1 VLGRSRAARRGSIRN
16 ASKDIGRVGTI
27 GFHGEAVTSIFK
39 KIGRLP
45 LHIRSQGFGRVV
57 VYFAVK
63 AGIPVGPARRVV
75 RFLKICFHPI
85 EFIRRRSI
93 GDLRRRIGARI
104 PHGADYLANP
114 PLPGKEAL
122 IAHCRGLLERKRA
135 SLSYSIPYTFVTTI
149 SSQNGIQRVDAPE
162 EMKPIIDFA
171 CRPEVAGIVADYMGE
186 IPVLSVISLIYT
198 PTNSSMLGPQNFHRD
213 MNCAS
218 QVHLI
223 VNIDDVDEETGPFT
237 FLSGDQSSRIIKTIG
252 HSDGRVTDEAIR
264 AQISDGDLIKCVG
277 QSGAAFFVNPYACF
291 HYGARA
297 HAKPRYI
304 LILNYTSKFEWG
316 EGLGSIYRSA
326 NRGLFDDGT
335 PLRQRL
341 LALPS

>member
-1 VLGRSRAARRGSIRN
+1 M
-16 ASKDIGRVGTI
+16 
-27 GFHGEAVTSIFK
+27 TSIFK

-45 LHIRSQGFGRVV
+45 QHIRSQGFGRVG

-63 AGIPVGPARRVV
+63 AGIPVGLARPVV
-75 RFLKICFHPI
+75 RFLKICMHPI
-85 EFIRRRSI
+85 EFLRRRSI
-93 GDLRRRIGARI
+93 GDLRRHIGVRI
-104 PHGADYLANP
+104 PHGADYLVNP

-122 IAHCRGLLERKRA
+122 VAHCRQLLERKRSNLTFA
-135 SLSYSIPYTFVTTI
+135 VPYTFVTTI
-149 SSQNGIQRVDAPE
+149 SSQNGIQRVDAPD

-171 CRPEVAGIVADYMGE
+171 CQPEVAGIVADYMGE

-198 PTNSSMLGPQNFHRD
+198 PINSSMLGPQKFHRD

-223 VNIDDVDEETGPFT
+223 INIDDVDEETGPFT
-237 FLSGDQSSRIIKTIG
+237 FLSGQQSSSIIKATG
-252 HSDGRVTDEAIR
+252 HADGRVSDDAIR
-264 AQISDGDLIKCVG
+264 ARIDDSDLIKCVG
-277 QSGAAFFVNPYACF
+277 PTGTAFFVNPYACF
-291 HYGARA
+291 HFGARA

-326 NRGLFDDGT
+326 NRHLFADGT
-335 PLRQRL
+335 RLRQRL